1 MKPHVT
7 MASAAVLDL
16 VAAAALYSFGFR
28 GFAIFMVAVA
38 IAGFV
43 FAYVMWKRSV

>member
-1 MKPHVT
+1 MRPHVT
-7 MASAAVLDL
+7 MAAAAVFDL

-28 GFAIFMVAVA
+28 GFAVFMVAVA

-43 FAYVMWKRSV
+43 IAYVMWKRSG